1 MSPCPEQAVRVPIWQ
16 HYRQIGKVEIHMQ
29 FNIYILNLEQ
39 LPELL
44 TDEEPPDRNSGSDST
59 GTWKAV
65 LVLLCPQEDPEI
77 EEHST
82 QEYSTALKETCLHSN
97 LNPKLHL
104 NMFHSKI

>member
-1 MSPCPEQAVRVPIWQ
+1 
-16 HYRQIGKVEIHMQ
+16 MQ

-59 GTWKAV
+59 DTWKAV

-82 QEYSTALKETCLHSN
+82 QE
-97 LNPKLHL
+97 
-104 NMFHSKI
+104 